1 MCLIKTRWTANDE
14 WPQGCPPT
22 SPRKDKCV
30 PLWIHTYTFTHTYTH
45 THIYTHTLT
54 HIHMH
59 LYPHLLTHTHTHT
72 HTPSHINLHDTELS
86 ILCIRKGIFC
96 SFPFLFRLAH
106 SYNFCQVLRA
116 LTQPEC
122 YFIIHTVRE
131 GQGATR
137 KAAGADKGGFRVL
150 PSATFPWWCQMHV
163 TLISIRAVEGWLSPL
178 SKQRFKD
185 CTRE

>member
-1 MCLIKTRWTANDE
+1 MTNDH
-14 WPQGCPPT
+14 
-22 SPRKDKCV
+22 KAV
-30 PLWIHTYTFTHTYTH
+30 LWLLHERTNVNPCEYTH
-45 THIYTHTLT
+45 APSPTLTHTLT
-54 HIHMH
+54 YI
-59 LYPHLLTHTHTHT
+59 HTHTHT
-72 HTPSHINLHDTELS
+72 HASSPTLTYLHTHTHINLQDTELS

-96 SFPFLFRLAH
+96 FFPFLFLLAH

-131 GQGATR
+131 GQGTTR

-150 PSATFPWWCQMHV
+150 PSATFPRWCQMHV